1 MKNEAIAEA
10 ATAPG
15 LEALAKES
23 ASSYRMWNRAPP
35 LRRTAPMKP
44 LPLSGL
50 TRKPG
55 EAWPR
60 VTPQALRDAWRTGAE
75 VALLDVREEGPF
87 AQAHPFF
94 AVSLPLSQIELR
106 ILDLIPR
113 LTAPVVVYDD
123 GEGLAAR
130 AAARIAALG
139 YTCVA
144 ILDGGLAAYA
154 RIGEVFRDV
163 NVPSKAFG
171 ELVEAIRHT
180 PSVSASEAKALI
192 ENERDLVVLDAR
204 RFEEYRAMSIPRG
217 ISVPGGELALRVR
230 DIAPSA
236 ETTIIV
242 NCAGRT
248 RSIIG
253 AQSLIN
259 AGLPNRIFALRNGTI
274 GWTLAGFAVERGRT
288 DRFPRND
295 SDNPT
300 ALADAEAWAARTGV
314 AVLDGETYHHFCH
327 EADQRTLY
335 RLDVRT
341 PEEYEAGHGD
351 GFVSA
356 PGGQL
361 VQATDEWVAVRGARL
376 VLFDDDGVRAR
387 MAASW
392 LSQMGWDAAVV
403 GPDVIN
409 RTETGHRA
417 PRRAELPKSGAA
429 AIDAATFAADRAAWT
444 VVDLARSPAYR
455 AGHIAGAHFVLASQ
469 FPTDLPRLP
478 GDGPIVLTSSDGA
491 EALFAL
497 GDAKAATHREVRVLV
512 GGTRGWTAAGLALEV
527 DGHSLISAA
536 DDVYKRPYEG
546 TDNAAAAM
554 QAYIDWEL
562 HLVAQL
568 ANDSVAN
575 FHVV

>member
-1 MKNEAIAEA
+1 MCA
-10 ATAPG
+10 A
-15 LEALAKES
+15 
-23 ASSYRMWNRAPP
+23 ASQDF
-35 LRRTAPMKP
+35 PMKP
-44 LPLSGL
+44 LSVSGV
-50 TRKPG
+50 THKPG
-55 EAWPR
+55 EPWRR
-60 VTPQALRDAWRTGAE
+60 VTPEALRHAWRTGAE
-75 VALLDVREEGPF
+75 VALLDVREEGAF

-106 ILDLIPR
+106 ILELVPR
-113 LTAPVVVYDD
+113 VTAPVVVYDD
-123 GEGLAAR
+123 GEGFATR

-139 YTCVA
+139 YADVA
-144 ILDGGLAAYA
+144 ILEGGLAAYA
-154 RIGEVFRDV
+154 RLGEVFRDV

-180 PSVSASEAKALI
+180 PSVSAGEARALI

-204 RFEEYRAMSIPRG
+204 RFEEYRTMSIPRG
-217 ISVPGGELALRVR
+217 ISVPGGELALRAR

-236 ETTIIV
+236 ATTIIV

-288 DRFPRND
+288 DRFPQ
-295 SDNPT
+295 SDGANPS
-300 ALADAEAWAARTGV
+300 ALADAKAWAARTGV
-314 AVLDGETYHHFCH
+314 AQLDRDTYHRFCQ
-327 EADQRTLY
+327 EAEQRTLY
-335 RLDVRT
+335 RLDVRR

-351 GFVSA
+351 GFISA

-392 LSQMGWDAAVV
+392 LKQMGWDAAVV
-403 GPDVIN
+403 GPDVVAPV
-409 RTETGHRA
+409 ETGHRT
-417 PRRAELPKSGAA
+417 PRRPELPDPGAA
-429 AIDAATFAADRAAWT
+429 AIDAATLAADREAWT
-444 VVDLARSPAYR
+444 VVDLARSPAYL
-455 AGHIAGAHFVLASQ
+455 ASHIPGAHFVLASR
-469 FPTDLPRLP
+469 FADDLAGVP
-478 GDGPIVLTSSDGA
+478 GDGPIVLTSRDGT

-497 GDAKAATHREVRVLV
+497 GDARAATRREVRVLM
-512 GGTRGWTAAGLALEV
+512 GGTRAWTAAGFSLEV
-527 DGHSLISAA
+527 DNHSLISGT

-568 ANDSVAN
+568 ANDTVSN